1 MPDQPL
7 TGKALEQALRSGDL
21 DSPAL
26 EVVGMV
32 KAAEERGKV
41 SFSRNGCESWVDVPT
56 SLIKSAV
63 QVGHS
68 RCRDHTHPVFRLSF
82 KESDDPAA
90 QVLTALLASSAPSP
104 MQASPGQIP
113 FPPPLPGPSAL
124 EAQVGQQ
131 GGGLGW
137 GYDSRCVRSCQWDCA
152 VAGFPPWA
160 CWYVCAWL
168 CSGWPRDVRM

>member
-1 MPDQPL
+1 MPDEPL
-7 TGKALEQALRSGDL
+7 TGKTLERALRSGDL
-21 DSPAL
+21 DRPAV

-32 KAAEERGKV
+32 KAAEEKGKI
-41 SFSRNGCESWVDVPT
+41 SFSRTDCDSWVDVPT
-56 SLIKSAV
+56 DLIKSAV
-63 QVGHS
+63 QVGNS
-68 RCRDHTHPVFRLSF
+68 RCRDHTHPVFRLTF
-82 KESDDPAA
+82 NESDDPAT
-90 QVLTALLASSAPSP
+90 QVLAALLASSFPSP
-104 MQASPGQIP
+104 MQASAGQTA
-113 FPPPLPGPSAL
+113 FPPPLPGPSTL
-124 EAQVGQQ
+124 EAQVGQ